1 MGSSRSAMGL
11 AAALGALVVVPSAL
25 LSAGVSRADA
35 ATCGSL
41 NHGTGAMAEAGELTG
56 ASFVSAGQSWAVG
69 SLSTATVANR
79 TLIERFNGSAW
90 SVVASPNQGSGN
102 NSLNSVS
109 MISGA
114 GWAVGYAQNGPV
126 QPLALHWNG
135 TQWSTA
141 SSGTFPG
148 DALFTSVDTL
158 ADGSAWA
165 AGFRLTGGGTR
176 RTLIEHSTGGALT
189 TVASPND
196 GTSATDNTLTAV
208 SGTQA
213 TGLWAVGY
221 RMSSTGLKPLVLRYD
236 TTKPSPTWVSVS
248 GAGGVPSPGK
258 VETVLTGIDVLT
270 ASNVWAVGY
279 YNDGSAE
286 RPLALHWNGS
296 TWSNSPIP
304 GAGALRKVAAITAS
318 NVWAAG
324 TYYNASAQRN
334 ETLVVHFNGKSWTT
348 AVSADSPA
356 ATDEIIGLAADRA
369 GSNLTLVGR
378 QGSKPLVEQ
387 ASCASGPVSLP
398 TRAPAPVPPVP
409 AIPGAGPA
417 PSPPPKTPPPTT
429 PIPVT
434 ITDQAQAA
442 GIGSVMDWT
451 FSAAVADIN
460 GDGWPDIFVARH
472 WHPANLWLNNKNGTF
487 SPADVSYFK
496 SITDRHDCHVADFN
510 QDGRA
515 DIFCSVGAD
524 RGAAVK
530 SNALYIQQSGGT
542 FVDEAYQWNV
552 SDPWGRGRYGD
563 VLDANND
570 SFPDLFYGS
579 ESLRPD
585 GMPSMDRFYIN
596 TGHGSFVDDPAM
608 GLDLEIG
615 SLCAHTV
622 DYNSDGWPDLLV
634 CGEEGGLHLFENE
647 QGHGFKD
654 VSSILG
660 APVNAVDAA
669 MVDVNHDSR
678 PDLITLTRNQLAE
691 RLQLANGTF
700 GPPKALLTLK
710 AAVSLAVGDVNGDNN
725 PDIYVVGGRIGN
737 QNAPDYLLIGNATGG
752 FTTMKIPETTVGG
765 GTRAYPIDY
774 TKDGLTSFL
783 VLNGQVP
790 NTGPLQLLTP
800 KPSASGAL
808 ARLTSVK
815 PGAAP

>member
-1 MGSSRSAMGL
+1 MGSSRSAVSLIVTTL
-11 AAALGALVVVPSAL
+11 ALTVVPAGL
-25 LSAGVSRADA
+25 LSVGVSRADA

-41 NHGTGAMAEAGELTG
+41 NRTPGASGAGGGELTG
-56 ASFVSAGQSWAVG
+56 TSFVSAGQSWAVG
-69 SLSTATVANR
+69 SNSTATVANR

-90 SVVASPNQGSGN
+90 SVVTSPDQGSGN

-109 MISGA
+109 MLSGA
-114 GWAVGYAQNGPV
+114 GWAVGYAQNGPY

-135 TQWSTA
+135 TRWSVV
-141 SSGTFPG
+141 SSGSFAN

-158 ADGSAWA
+158 AGGGGWA
-165 AGFRLTGGGTR
+165 VGFQLTGAGTR
-176 RTLIEHSTGGALT
+176 RTLIEHSTGGAMT
-189 TVASPND
+189 SVTSPND
-196 GTSATDNTLTAV
+196 GTSATDNTLMGV

-221 RMSSTGLKPLVLRYD
+221 RMSATGLRPLVLRYD

-248 GAGGVPSPGK
+248 GAGGVPSPGT
-258 VETVLTGIDVLT
+258 VETVLTGVNVLS

-296 TWSNSPIP
+296 TWSDSAIP
-304 GAGALRKVAAITAS
+304 GAGALRKVTAITAS
-318 NVWAAG
+318 NIWAAG
-324 TYYNASAQRN
+324 TYYNASKQLDQ
-334 ETLVVHFNGKSWTT
+334 TLVVHFNGTAWTT
-348 AVSADSPA
+348 AVSADAPTA
-356 ATDEIIGLAADRA
+356 DTEVIGLAADPA
-369 GSNLTLVGR
+369 GSHLTLVGR
-378 QGSKPLVEQ
+378 EGPNPVVEQ
-387 ASCASGPVSLP
+387 AACATGPVSLP
-398 TRAPAPVPPVP
+398 TRAPAPVPAVP

-417 PSPPPKTPPPTT
+417 PTPPPPTPPATT
-429 PIPVT
+429 PTPVT
-434 ITDQAQAA
+434 ITDRASAA
-442 GIGSVMDWT
+442 GIGNVVDWT

-460 GDGWPDIFVARH
+460 GDGWPDLFVARH

-487 SPADVSYFK
+487 SPSDVTYFQ

-524 RGAAVK
+524 RGSAVK
-530 SNALYIQQSGGT
+530 SNALYIQQAGGT
-542 FVDEAYQWNV
+542 FADQAYEWNV
-552 SDPWGRGRYGD
+552 PDPWGRGRYGA

-570 SFPDLFYGS
+570 GFPDIFYGA

-585 GMPSMDRFYIN
+585 GMPSVDRFYIN
-596 TGHGSFVDDPAM
+596 SGHGSFVDDPAM
-608 GLDLEIG
+608 GLDLQIG

-622 DYNSDGWPDLLV
+622 DYNGDGWPDLLV

-647 QGHGFKD
+647 QGHGFED

-660 APVNAVDAA
+660 ASFKAVDAA

-700 GPPKALLTLK
+700 GAPKTLLKLK
-710 AAVSLAVGDVNGDNN
+710 GGVSLAVGDVNGDNN
-725 PDIYVVGGRIGN
+725 PDIYVVGGTVAGK
-737 QNAPDYLLIGNATGG
+737 NAPDFLLLGNATGD
-752 FTTMKIPETTVGG
+752 FTTMTIPEATTGG

-774 TKDGLTSFL
+774 TKDGLSSFL

-790 NTGPLQLLTP
+790 SKGPLQLLTP
-800 KPSASGAL
+800 QPSASGPL
-808 ARLTSVK
+808 ARFR
-815 PGAAP
+815 PYAAP

>member
-1 MGSSRSAMGL
+1 MGSARSASLIVTSL
-11 AAALGALVVVPSAL
+11 ALAVVPSAL
-25 LSAGVSRADA
+25 LGGGVSRAA
-35 ATCGSL
+35 TSTCGSL
-41 NHGTGAMAEAGELTG
+41 SRGSGATAKGGLLTG
-56 ASFVSAGQSWAVG
+56 ASFVSAGESWAVG
-69 SLSTATVANR
+69 SNGSQGNANR

-90 SVVASPNQGSGN
+90 SLVTSPNQGSGN

-109 MISGA
+109 MTAGA
-114 GWAVGYAQNGPV
+114 GWAVGFAQGGPY

-135 TQWSTA
+135 KQWSVA
-141 SSGTFPG
+141 SSGKFG
-148 DALFTSVDTL
+148 NDALFTSVDTL
-158 ADGSAWA
+158 AGGSAWA
-165 AGFRLTGGGTR
+165 VGFQLTANGTR
-176 RTLIEHSTGGALT
+176 RTLIEHTTGGALA

-196 GTSATDNTLTAV
+196 GTSATDNTLTGV
-208 SGTQA
+208 SGTEA

-221 RMSSTGLKPLVLRYD
+221 RVSSSGLKPLLLRYD
-236 TTKPSPTWVSVS
+236 TTTSSAKWVSVS
-248 GAGGVPSPGK
+248 GAGGVPAPGK
-258 VETVLTGIDVLT
+258 VETVLTGVSVLS

-286 RPLALHWNGS
+286 RPLALHWNG
-296 TWSNSPIP
+296 TKWSNSPIP
-304 GAGALRKVAAITAS
+304 GAGTLRKVTAVSAS

-324 TYYNASAQRN
+324 TYYNASTQLN
-334 ETLVVHFNGKSWTT
+334 QTLLVHFNGTAWTT
-348 AVSADSPA
+348 AVSADAPT
-356 ATDEIIGLAADRA
+356 ATDEIIGLTASPS
-369 GSNLTLVGR
+369 GSALTLVGR
-378 QGSKPLVEQ
+378 AGPNPLVEQ
-387 ASCASGPVSLP
+387 ANCATGSVSLP
-398 TRAPAPVPPVP
+398 TRSAAPVPPVP
-409 AIPGAGPA
+409 AIPGVGPT
-417 PSPPPKTPPPTT
+417 PSPPPNTPPAKTAV
-429 PIPVT
+429 PVT
-434 ITDQAQAA
+434 ITDKASAA
-442 GIGSVMDWT
+442 GINGTQDWT

-472 WHPANLWLNNKNGTF
+472 WHPANLYLNNKNGTF
-487 SPADVSYFK
+487 SPSDVTYFQ

-510 QDGRA
+510 QDGRE

-524 RGAAVK
+524 RGSSVK

-542 FVDEAYQWNV
+542 FVDQANQWNV
-552 SDPWGRGRYGD
+552 SDPWGRGRYGA

-570 SFPDLFYGS
+570 GFPDIFYGS

-596 TGHGSFVDDPAM
+596 SGHNSFVDDPAM

-660 APVNAVDAA
+660 PQVNAVDAA

-700 GPPKALLTLK
+700 GAPKTLLTLK
-710 AAVSLAVGDVNGDNN
+710 GGVSLAIGDVNGDNN
-725 PDIYVVGGRIGN
+725 PDIYVVGGRTGS
-737 QNAPDYLLIGNATGG
+737 QNAPDFLLLGNASGG
-752 FTTMKIPETTVGG
+752 FTTKTIPETTVGG

-774 TKDGLTSFL
+774 TKDGLSSFL

-800 KPSASGAL
+800 EPSSSRTL
-808 ARLTSVK
+808 ARTISFHSL
-815 PGAAP
+815 AAR